1 MTKDKDETTL
11 VKNFR
16 NVQDVGDRTI
26 TLYTSVDS
34 SASSIFGISTVFAFA
49 LLQLFW
55 KFIWQFYKIKKI
67 EFLISIFLFYS

>member
-49 LLQLFW
+49 LLQLF
-55 KFIWQFYKIKKI
+55 
-67 EFLISIFLFYS
+67 